1 MFNVDSISERSSNI
15 EIHKLNKFASV
26 TVGYD
31 LFIIKL
37 IKLAKDKMSVE

>member
-1 MFNVDSISERSSNI
+1 MFNIDSISERSNHI
-15 EIHKLNKFASV
+15 ELHKLNKFASV

-37 IKLAKDKMSVE
+37 IKLAKDKMFAE